1 MANNG
6 RITTTT
12 SSNIT
17 SNLNWVSPQNSEIW
31 SWHAPP
37 PSIEPEEHTMLEKI
51 LRLYTTAM
59 VTGVT
64 SPLPHLFGPPGSG
77 KSTVLK
83 EAANLVGVRLHTI
96 NLSRISPLELE
107 GVQMP
112 TTGEDMKLRL
122 LHATYWT
129 QIREGDIVLFDE
141 FLRAFPEVHNGLL
154 DILTAREVGG
164 MTIPR
169 AFFMGASNSVIAYD
183 KALEDRLL
191 HLPVTDPRKS
201 NVERK
206 RLGGLIVSALGLLP
220 DMADSHEMM
229 RLIEDEV
236 CPMYE
241 IMDHLKKRNAPPSYE
256 GSSVRNLIGQ
266 AQLREVQS
274 DRLRELIDFNNMRC
288 MQQSK
293 WQFLF
298 LPTGKHPPA
307 GYEAKARKFLDLPT
321 LTAIQRQNVQL
332 NLELIEFESARH
344 DLNNPSNRTGGTP

>member
-1 MANNG
+1 
-6 RITTTT
+6 
-12 SSNIT
+12 
-17 SNLNWVSPQNSEIW
+17 
-31 SWHAPP
+31 
-37 PSIEPEEHTMLEKI
+37 MLEQI

-83 EAANLVGVRLHTI
+83 QAAECIGVSLHTI
-96 NLSRISPLELE
+96 NLSRVSPLELE

-129 QIREGDIVLFDE
+129 QIKEGDIVLFDE

-164 MTIPR
+164 MVIPR

-191 HLPVTDPRKS
+191 HISVPDPRKS
-201 NVERK
+201 AGERK
-206 RLGGLIVSALGLLP
+206 RLAAIIVSALGLLP
-220 DMADSHEMM
+220 TMETTHEMD
-229 RLIEDEV
+229 RLIQDEV
-236 CPMYE
+236 SPMYE

-266 AQLREVQS
+266 AMLREVQS
-274 DRLRELIDFNNMRC
+274 TRLRELLDYNNMRVQQENK
-288 MQQSK
+288 MQY
-293 WQFLF
+293 LF
-298 LPTGKHPPA
+298 LLDGKHPPA
-307 GYEAKARKFLDLPT
+307 GYHAKALKLLDNPKLSE
-321 LTAIQRQNVQL
+321 IQRTNVLL
-332 NLELIEFESARH
+332 NLELIDFEATKH
-344 DLNNPSNRTGGTP
+344 DLAAPFTGRGGTP